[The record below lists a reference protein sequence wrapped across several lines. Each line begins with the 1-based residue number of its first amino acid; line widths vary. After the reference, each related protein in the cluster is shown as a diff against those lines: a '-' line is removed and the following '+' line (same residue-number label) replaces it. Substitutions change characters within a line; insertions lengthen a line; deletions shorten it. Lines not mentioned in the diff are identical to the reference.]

1 VFRTV
6 LAVWYTGARRMVE
19 KKAVDDRAL
28 ERVVGHLR
36 NALNIVGGG
45 WEVMRRAC
53 SGSAAISVYLRR
65 RNEWLKSGI

>member
-1 VFRTV
+1 
-6 LAVWYTGARRMVE
+6 MVE
-19 KKAVDDRAL
+19 EKAVDDRAL

-36 NALNIVGGG
+36 NALNIVGG

-65 RNEWLKSGI
+65 RNGWSKRWDIGI